1 MSDFKLKP
9 LNKNPDLNKIAITGK
24 IRSGKDEVARYLNLH
39 HEYSHYKFS
48 YLITK
53 HLIELYPEKDL
64 SRKQRSLYQ
73 WYGQMVRSVDKDVLV
88 NAVFRRIANDYFMD
102 QVKKIVISD
111 LRQPNEYNRLIDENF
126 TILRVN
132 SDRQLREYRA
142 KQYDEFNSKDFD
154 HETEQY
160 VDLFPVHYDLYNNGT
175 LDDLFT
181 QVERIIN
188 SSHSPA

>member
-1 MSDFKLKP
+1 MTDFKLKP
-9 LNKNPDLNKIAITGK
+9 LNKKPDLNKIAITGK
-24 IRSGKDEVARYLNLH
+24 IRSGKDEVARYLNSNCD
-39 HEYSHYKFS
+39 YWHYKFAEPIVNHVGKLFKFNS
-48 YLITK
+48 YK
-53 HLIELYPEKDL
+53 KP
-64 SRKQRSLYQ
+64 RRLYQ
-73 WYGQMVRSVDKDVLV
+73 LYGQKLREIDEDVFV
-88 NAVFRRIANDYFMD
+88 NYILSDMAYDYYVNDVNKF
-102 QVKKIVISD
+102 VISD
-111 LRQPNEYNRLIDENF
+111 LRQPNEYNRLVDENF

-142 KQYDEFNSKDFD
+142 KQYDEFNPQDFD